1 MSSTSLT
8 WTLCFYSEPAN
19 MSGPEYIAET
29 QTLPGTRNYEHNRV
43 KVPIWDI
50 RGEEHKFNLDEH
62 SFLALPQAFSPGAE
76 FEGDEGM
83 ARSYLPWVRDLVL
96 KTVAGS
102 TGVFIFDHTV
112 RRASA
117 AKSPRRQVRKM
128 HVDQSPG
135 GALGRARR
143 HLPASERAAV
153 ESGCV
158 RFRIVNVWRPLGPGE
173 VADHPLVF
181 ADCRTVA
188 QEDLVPVRQVYPDY
202 VGETYA
208 VRHGPGQRYHYWSR
222 MGPRDV
228 LLLQCFDSSRS
239 GGGDRGAGGQC
250 ANGSFELHEPLEE
263 PCLRESIEPSF
274 APTRATR
281 SRLRPF

>member
-1 MSSTSLT
+1 
-8 WTLCFYSEPAN
+8 

-62 SFLALPQAFSPGAE
+62 SFLALPEAFSPGAE

-83 ARSYLPWVRDLVL
+83 ARSYLP
-96 KTVAGS
+96 
-102 TGVFIFDHTV
+102 
-112 RRASA
+112 
-117 AKSPRRQVRKM
+117 RQVRKM

-158 RFRIVNVWRPLGPGE
+158 RFRIVNVWRPLEPSE

-188 QEDLVPVRQVYPDY
+188 REDLVPVRQVYPDY

-250 ANGSFELHEPLEE
+250 AHGSFELHEPLEE
-263 PCLRESIEPSF
+263 PCLRESIEVRCLVLAEPS
-274 APTRATR
+274 PV
-281 SRLRPF
+281 